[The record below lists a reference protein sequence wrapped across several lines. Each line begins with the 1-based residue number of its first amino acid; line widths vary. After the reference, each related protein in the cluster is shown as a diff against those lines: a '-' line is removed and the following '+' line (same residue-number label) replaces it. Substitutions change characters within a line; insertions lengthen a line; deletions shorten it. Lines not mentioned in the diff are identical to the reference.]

1 MSLVLAILPLALLI
15 VLMTATRPR
24 RWLPLPAHI
33 ALPAVAAFA
42 YLLQLLWFRA
52 GSTPDGAPPGL
63 AQPGRWI
70 HAAAIDGALS
80 ALTPIGIVFGAVLLF
95 KTMEASGAMRVL
107 TGRIRGLSPHPVA
120 QLMLVGWGFSF
131 LIEGLC
137 GFGAPA
143 ALAAPILVGL
153 GFPAVRVAAM
163 CLIMNSV
170 PVSFG
175 AVGTPIWFGL
185 GELGLSSEELL
196 TVGTKAAFIN
206 AVAALVIPVLA
217 LRVVLPWR
225 TIRASLGFI
234 LFMTLATVLP
244 YAFMAMH
251 SSEFP
256 SIIGGISGTVVGALL
271 AYKRV
276 GLSASPEAESLP
288 LPDSEDT
295 GHPFGT
301 IRAASPIIAV
311 VLLLALTRIEQFG
324 LRALL
329 TADGP
334 AADLDLGTAGNA
346 WITPGLVVGFRDIL
360 GTDVAWRMPLLFV
373 PFLIPF
379 VLVSLLAIPGLRIRR
394 EAAVSAW
401 TDTLK
406 RLARPAIALV
416 GALVLVK
423 LMMLGG
429 ESSPVM
435 LIGRAM
441 ADAAGDS
448 WIYLAPLLGAL
459 GSFFSGSNTVSNL
472 TFAPVQAAIA
482 DSLDLEI
489 TSVLALQ
496 TVGGSLGNMVCIH
509 NIVAVAAVIGL
520 RDRPTAGEAPDALH
534 GGVASILRL
543 TIVPMLIYAA
553 IAAAAATLL

>member
-1 MSLVLAILPLALLI
+1 MSLTLAILPLALL
-15 VLMTATRPR
+15 VLLMTATRPR

-33 ALPAVAAFA
+33 ALPAMAALA
-42 YLLQLLWFRA
+42 YALQLLWFRA
-52 GSTPDGAPPGL
+52 GSTPEASAIGGVA
-63 AQPGRWI
+63 PGRWI
-70 HAAAIDGALS
+70 HAAVIDGVLS
-80 ALTPIGIVFGAVLLF
+80 ALTPIGIVFGAVLFF

-107 TGRIRGLSPHPVA
+107 TERLRGLSPHPVA
-120 QLMLVGWGFSF
+120 QLMLVGWSFSF

-153 GFPAVRVAAM
+153 GFPPVRVAAM

-185 GELGLSSEELL
+185 GELGLSPDELL
-196 TVGTKAAFIN
+196 TVGTKAALIN

-217 LRVVLPWR
+217 LRVLLPWR
-225 TIRASLGFI
+225 TIRASIVFVMLVV
-234 LFMTLATVLP
+234 LASVLP
-244 YAFMAMH
+244 YAFAATL

-256 SIIGGISGTVVGALL
+256 SIIGGLSGTIFGALL
-271 AYKRV
+271 AHRRV
-276 GLSASPEAESLP
+276 SLSSAASPAHAQPRQPEGT
-288 LPDSEDT
+288 DQR
-295 GHPFGT
+295 FGLF
-301 IRAASPIIAV
+301 RAASPLLAV
-311 VLLLALTRIEQFG
+311 ILLLAVTRIDQFG
-324 LRALL
+324 LRTVL
-329 TADGP
+329 TSDSP
-334 AADLDLGTAGNA
+334 AAALDLGLIGGV
-346 WITPGLVVGFRDIL
+346 WVTPGLVVGFREIL
-360 GTDVAWRMPLLFV
+360 GTGASWSMPLLFV
-373 PFLIPF
+373 PFLVPF
-379 VLVSLLAIPGLRIRR
+379 VLVCLVSVPLLRIRR

-401 TDTLK
+401 ADTLR
-406 RLARPAIALV
+406 RLYRPAVALV

-429 ESSPVM
+429 EQAPVM

-441 ADAAGDS
+441 ADAAGQS
-448 WIYLAPLLGAL
+448 WIHLAPLLGAL

-482 DSLDLEI
+482 GSLGLDI

-520 RDRPTAGEAPDALH
+520 RDRPAAGEEHLR

-553 IAAAAATLL
+553 IAAAGAALL